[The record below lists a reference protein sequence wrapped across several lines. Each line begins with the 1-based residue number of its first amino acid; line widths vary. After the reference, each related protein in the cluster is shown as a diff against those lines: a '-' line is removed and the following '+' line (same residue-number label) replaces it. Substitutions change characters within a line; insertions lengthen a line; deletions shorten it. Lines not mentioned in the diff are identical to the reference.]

1 MIPKIKVS
9 ENVEKVTNPGYKDLY
24 RIYDKESGK
33 AVGDIMTIHGETLD
47 PNRDLTIYHQMNS
60 WKNKTIAGGS
70 YILRDLLE
78 PVFLNGELVYEVPDL
93 QQIRTYSEQ
102 EFSCMWDEIL
112 RFEYPQTYYVDL
124 SKQLLDL
131 KLKMLED
138 VKHAG

>member
-1 MIPKIKVS
+1 
-9 ENVEKVTNPGYKDLY
+9 
-24 RIYDKESGK
+24 
-33 AVGDIMTIHGETLD
+33 MTIHGEALD

-78 PVFLNGELVYEVPDL
+78 PIFLHGELVYEVPDL
-93 QQIRTYSEQ
+93 QQIRTYSEH